1 MANPPYQ
8 PSNPM
13 APPPPPPP
21 PPAWASRP
29 GGGGPPA
36 AAREPKP
43 SELIPPLTNL
53 APIIFVPFREDITA
67 KRSDAPRDRIERL
80 RRILQSI
87 DFQTQG
93 AKENLLFLFERE
105 KTRIILEAQEREQ
118 EWFPNGGVKAGGAH
132 PDEAD
137 RIIGYMEAPALPG
150 TDYNIR
156 NMAELDRN
164 RMIPPDLSVRDR
176 AVEELMTLAEGAVQ
190 QLEGYEGNMRDIKK
204 LYLERLDRELTMIN
218 EVGMR
223 PEERNRAAPAA
234 PM

>member
-1 MANPPYQ
+1 MAYQ
-8 PSNPM
+8 PNQPGNSR
-13 APPPPPPP
+13 AAS
-21 PPAWASRP
+21 AWASRP
-29 GGGGPPA
+29 PPA
-36 AAREPKP
+36 APPAREPKP
-43 SELIPPLTNL
+43 SEQIPPLTNL
-53 APIIFVPFREDITA
+53 APSIFVPFREDITA
-67 KRSDAPRDRIERL
+67 KQSEIPRDRIERL
-80 RRILQSI
+80 RRILESI
-87 DFQTQG
+87 DFQTKG
-93 AKENLLFLFERE
+93 VKENLLFLFERE

-118 EWFPNGGVKAGGAH
+118 EWFPTGVKAGVH

-137 RIIGYMEAPALPG
+137 RIIAYMEAPAQPG

-164 RMIPPDLSVRDR
+164 RMIPSDLSVRDR

-190 QLEGYEGNMRDIKK
+190 QLEGYEANMREIKK

-223 PEERNRAAPAA
+223 PEERNRDVPAA